1 MGLLEAQL
9 GRSSAQLS
17 SAAALL
23 EELPGEGSARSDAL
37 LELLHAWQ
45 VHSYRQL
52 LLADLRACL
61 GAVQLLQQE
70 ERRLV
75 EEVGA
80 GLPSFAIFWRFGTL
94 PLHSGGTVVLRL
106 AIERPQP
113 AAPTQLLSTIGAS
126 EAVPRD
132 RVLPLFVSL
141 GATRAAITEEV
152 RLLVV
157 HQRLVDRLA
166 ELAQA
171 AQPLLLRSALG
182 GNASV
187 ASLPEAQ
194 ELGVEEV
201 EQASIVAGC

>member
-80 GLPSFAIFWRFGTL
+80 GLPSFGIGWRFGTL

-113 AAPTQLLSTIGAS
+113 APTQLLSTIGAS